1 MHIKIENQLNLNMK
15 KTIILIA
22 VALVVLLS
30 VIYTATSISYTNK
43 EAGLRAAIEAKVEAN
58 KSNYT
63 KMFEVLVNEAGV
75 AAQYA
80 DDFKEI
86 YPKLVEGRYNHG
98 GGQMMQW
105 IQEHNPQFDT
115 SLYKQVMTSIEAQRE
130 SFHTT
135 QVELI
140 DLSRQHNTLLKK
152 FPGNWFLSDVPP
164 IKIPV
169 IVNDATDKAFKSG
182 KEAMP
187 ELFPRKK
194 KDSIK

>member
-1 MHIKIENQLNLNMK
+1 
-15 KTIILIA
+15 
-22 VALVVLLS
+22 
-30 VIYTATSISYTNK
+30 
-43 EAGLRAAIEAKVEAN
+43 
-58 KSNYT
+58 
-63 KMFEVLVNEAGV
+63 
-75 AAQYA
+75 
-80 DDFKEI
+80 
-86 YPKLVEGRYNHG
+86 
-98 GGQMMQW
+98 MMQW